1 MSRRWPARR
10 VRLRWCRYQPASG
23 GLPQLARRTLLP
35 GSNPEGRPT
44 LRLQGRSLYATCRL
58 NGPFGSPRSS
68 IALDVTRRAGLAFAH
83 GKIYASHCIGLPGNG
98 GVKHWGLNFRSTSHQ
113 LAALIQQRLRHVYR
127 RQRPTPTRELPFHR
141 VDDGWSGVRCA
152 AEPAAAACLAL
163 GSHEAA
169 AGGALGMVARA
180 Q

>member
-83 GKIYASHCIGLPGNG
+83 GKICASHCIGLPGNG
-98 GVKHWGLNFRSTSHQ
+98 GVKHWGLNFRSTSRQ
-113 LAALIQQRLRHVYR
+113 LAALIQQRIRHAYR
-127 RQRPTPTRELPFHR
+127 RQRPTPPRAARLAKKATGRLKPI
-141 VDDGWSGVRCA
+141 VWS
-152 AEPAAAACLAL
+152 L
-163 GSHEAA
+163 GSAEAEVHTLQ
-169 AGGALGMVARA
+169 GRARLPLA
-180 Q
+180 RCG